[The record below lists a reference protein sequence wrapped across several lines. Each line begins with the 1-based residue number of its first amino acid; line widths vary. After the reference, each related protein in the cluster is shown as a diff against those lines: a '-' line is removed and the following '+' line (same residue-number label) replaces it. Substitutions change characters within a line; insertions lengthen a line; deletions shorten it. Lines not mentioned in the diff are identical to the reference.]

1 MFEREPIR
9 VCETI
14 TGERAEVAVIGVYL
28 VILGFELDPPEL
40 LLVLLVL
47 KLLEPPDL
55 PLVSD
60 NSTIAIR
67 TMVTIN
73 TVVNRIFVE
82 FCKKSV
88 LLRSLL
94 YLCASLVHGRRKIT
108 VP

>member
-1 MFEREPIR
+1 M
-9 VCETI
+9 
-14 TGERAEVAVIGVYL
+14 IGVYL

-88 LLRSLL
+88 LLRSISSLL
-94 YLCASLVHGRRKIT
+94 MRKFGAWAQENNCSVKCVGGDIFNRWGGGLKS
-108 VP
+108 

>member
-1 MFEREPIR
+1 MNVPKREPGL

-14 TGERAEVAVIGVYL
+14 TGERAEVAVIVVYL

-47 KLLEPPDL
+47 KLLKPRDL

-67 TMVTIN
+67 TMVTRNI
-73 TVVNRIFVE
+73 VLNRIFVE
-82 FCKKSV
+82 FGEKSV
-88 LLRSLL
+88 LLRSLHH
-94 YLCASLVHGRRKIT
+94 LCAT
-108 VP
+108 